1 MCKRFIPTYYAKS
14 IYDVKPSFF
23 KSIRVNTILVDLDN
37 TLDSFKS
44 LEPSKEA
51 YELKNAFFNEG
62 IELIIVSNN
71 KKKRVEPYANKLGV
85 RYISSIRKPFSK
97 NIKKALRELNLSKDN
112 VIMIGDQTVTDI
124 CAANRSGLRSIL
136 TDKIVKEDQI
146 TTYFNRLFDRP
157 IRKILKRKNLLKEVG
172 GENGTN
178 QGN

>member
-1 MCKRFIPTYYAKS
+1 MCKRFIPTYHIKS
-14 IYDVKPSFF
+14 VYQLKPSFL
-23 KSIRVNTILVDLDN
+23 KSINVDVIFIDLDN

-44 LEPSKEA
+44 LEPSEKA
-51 YELKNAFFNEG
+51 YELKNSFLSEG

-71 KKKRVEPYANKLGV
+71 KAKRVEPYANKLGV
-85 RYISSIRKPFSK
+85 RYISSIGKPFSK
-97 NIKKALRELNLSKDN
+97 NIKKAIRELNISKDN

-157 IRKILKRKNLLKEVG
+157 IRKILKRRNLLTEVG
-172 GENGTN
+172 DDNDTN
-178 QGN
+178 